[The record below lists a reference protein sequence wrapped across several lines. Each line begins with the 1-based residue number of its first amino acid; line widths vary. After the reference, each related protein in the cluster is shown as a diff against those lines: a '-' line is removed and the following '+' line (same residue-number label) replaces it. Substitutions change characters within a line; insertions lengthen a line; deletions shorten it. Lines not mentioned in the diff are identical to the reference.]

1 MSWSDNKAGLITYTF
16 TAADDGYVRLYLAGR
31 VKISGLTVEVAGE
44 AVSEALSRSHFVRD
58 AQAMVVL
65 EHYAGESVIVGGQ
78 VANPGAYAVTRN
90 IRLADIFSL
99 AGGLTSSADA
109 NVLIKGR
116 TGAGSPFCTVHYH
129 ARVTAVADEVMIV
142 PGEWPRHDRSTQ
154 SSSNAY

>member
-1 MSWSDNKAGLITYTF
+1 M
-16 TAADDGYVRLYLAGR
+16 
-31 VKISGLTVEVAGE
+31 
-44 AVSEALSRSHFVRD
+44 SRSHFVRD

-116 TGAGSPFCTVHYH
+116 TGAESPFCTVHYH